1 MTPAIIETSLR
12 VLVAFTDAGGFE
24 WKAGDVA
31 PLHQRTVRRAAL
43 EHPEWF
49 ACEFET
55 VDVDP
60 DWLREIDTKYEAELD
75 ALKRRREER
84 RAREERALREEYEAQ
99 DSPDKPDSEE
109 RRLERAYERQERE
122 REQQQQRL
130 AEERERQG
138 LERELA
144 FGRGGVQFDR

>member
-1 MTPAIIETSLR
+1 MIETSL
-12 VLVAFTDAGGFE
+12 LVVEAFTDSAGME
-24 WKAGDVA
+24 WREGDRA

-75 ALKRRREER
+75 ALKRRRKERKAAEEQ
-84 RAREERALREEYEAQ
+84 ALREEFESQ
-99 DSPDKPDSEE
+99 DSPDKPNSEQ
-109 RRLERAYERQERE
+109 RRLERAYEKQERE
-122 REQQQQRL
+122 REEAKKRL
-130 AEERERQG
+130 GEERERQG

-144 FGRGGVQFDR
+144 FGRGGFQFDR